1 MTSSG
6 SDDLRLFG
14 VDEVNALIPKLR
26 DAVEFMQERKRDL
39 DSVNAD
45 IARTVDTSH
54 GNGHSGAARLNQ
66 LRRRAM
72 EVAGE
77 IERKVAEL
85 RALGGEVKGI
95 EQGLVDFPHLRD
107 GRIVYL
113 CWRLGEE
120 EVEWWHD
127 VDAGFAGRQR
137 L

>member
-1 MTSSG
+1 MTSGG

-26 DAVEFMQERKRDL
+26 EAVEFMRERKRDL
-39 DSVNAD
+39 DGVNAD

-95 EQGLVDFPHLRD
+95 EQGLVDFPHLRE

-113 CWRLGEE
+113 CWRLEEE